1 MVINNGSCVHGAKK
15 FNNIPMQ
22 TILIRSAMYLTKN
35 ISATVR
41 KLTRSMM
48 GAGDEVSG
56 AIAARIAEALAAG
69 VAGHICLTY
78 Y

>member
-1 MVINNGSCVHGAKK
+1 
-15 FNNIPMQ
+15 MQ

-69 VAGHICLTY
+69 VAGFVKTPCTEDDKYKQENL
-78 Y
+78 